1 MISRRFFDIRAN
13 FEVYCSLRFAL
24 ISRNIL
30 NMNWYQYDKSFFI
43 SRKNLILH
51 SLKKILVDW
60 TNLGKL
66 NFSISTWT
74 LKFQCLDFRKAFF
87 RRNSVCSGTR
97 AGCSS
102 RVKQHTPITQPD
114 HCSEIACACAPHDGL
129 VFVYPLAQVHVV
141 FCTNFQKTVNFQEG

>member
-1 MISRRFFDIRAN
+1 M
-13 FEVYCSLRFAL
+13 
-24 ISRNIL
+24 ISRNIFSL
-30 NMNWYQYDKSFFI
+30 RELYFFHTQWCDKMVEQNFSFI
-43 SRKNLILH
+43 NVHSRK
-51 SLKKILVDW
+51 KKISLIGLFLD
-60 TNLGKL
+60 KL
-66 NFSISTWT
+66 YYSYSTWI
-74 LKFQCLDFRKAFF
+74 LNFQCLDFRKAFF

-97 AGCSS
+97 AGSSS